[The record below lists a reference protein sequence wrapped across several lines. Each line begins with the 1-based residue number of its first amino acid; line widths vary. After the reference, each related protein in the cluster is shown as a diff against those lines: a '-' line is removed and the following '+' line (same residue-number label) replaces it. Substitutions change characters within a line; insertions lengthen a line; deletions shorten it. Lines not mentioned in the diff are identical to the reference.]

1 MKLNKTIFLI
11 LLFLINFNLIYSF
24 NLKKEI
30 KISNDKIN
38 LPTYNPWIFQDRL
51 NLYSILINSTN
62 IPVFGVDNSNNCLHG
77 LQLQFEWQNRS
88 GRLEINQ
95 GHVNTKSWWGDM
107 NYYLSI
113 IPYLSAMKMGIVPIV
128 EIVSINDQRFCSTY
142 EDCDQEVLSNWDNF
156 FQQII
161 NIRNNGS
168 EGDDQQLLKFMWTA
182 HIGSIDKATKL
193 FTDSLLLLPKNELRF
208 GNGWAH
214 FVDVIATVNFN
225 TNYSTVYHLGQQL
238 PPIMLNGN
246 DTHPSS
252 IESFTKEQRNVVLT
266 MYEIN
271 DLSSNNLV
279 WNSFMYLLK
288 KMTKNEIC
296 RNLINNEINLFLNS
310 PVPTIIEILFDIL
323 TNNC

>member
-1 MKLNKTIFLI
+1 MKFNIFLI
-11 LLFLINFNLIYSF
+11 LLFLINLNFIYSLNF
-24 NLKKEI
+24 KKDI
-30 KISNDKIN
+30 KISNEEIN
-38 LPTYNPWIFQDRL
+38 ISTYNPWVFEDRL
-51 NLYSILINSTN
+51 NLYSFLINSTN
-62 IPVFGVDNSNNCLHG
+62 IPIFGIDNSNNCLHG

-95 GHVNTKSWWGDM
+95 GDM

-113 IPYLSAMKMGIVPIV
+113 IPYLSAMKMGLVPVV
-128 EIVSINDQRFCSTY
+128 EIQSINDQRFCTTY
-142 EDCDQEVLSNWDNF
+142 EDCDQEVLGNWDNF

-168 EGDDQQLLKFMWTA
+168 QGDDQQLLKFMWTA

-225 TNYSTVYHLGQQL
+225 TNYSMVYHLGQQL
-238 PPIMLNGN
+238 PPTMLNNN
-246 DTHPSS
+246 DTNPSS

-271 DLSSNNLV
+271 DLSSNSLV

-296 RNLINNEINLFLNS
+296 RNLINDEINRFLNS
-310 PVPTIIEILFDIL
+310 PIPTIIQILFDIL